1 MVHRMFPPTSMN
13 ALSDVIDSPSFSTQD
28 FISDQ
33 LQQVF
38 LPFPLS
44 LVHFLPRWVLVTTV
58 TIIGALLIKVFM
70 DPAIAVCNLCRASSL
85 SIVDKLTTIFVPT
98 VSIFRKHQREAALE
112 LGGEFPLEQMIK
124 DQDTRF
130 DAVEKEVRRIFHTQ
144 LKLQATMRKMEA
156 RSEIPDV
163 RTIDAETQNLS
174 TPSSENKRENQ

>member
-1 MVHRMFPPTSMN
+1 MN
-13 ALSDVIDSPSFSTQD
+13 AFSDVIDSPSFSTQD

-44 LVHFLPRWVLVTTV
+44 LVHFLPRWVLETTV

-98 VSIFRKHQREAALE
+98 VSIFRKHQREAAFE
-112 LGGEFPLEQMIK
+112 LGE
-124 DQDTRF
+124 
-130 DAVEKEVRRIFHTQ
+130 
-144 LKLQATMRKMEA
+144 ATMRKMEA